1 MRCSLSLKFGKDIA
15 GLVNWWAWKLKLNN
29 VINEYHSL
37 FTSVTLRFRGK
48 HKAVKFGDW
57 FYFINSRHTDEEREY
72 FYHWNCK
79 TKNIDSINVQL
90 PANYWH
96 IKELY

>member
-1 MRCSLSLKFGKDIA
+1 MSCLLSLKFGKDIA
-15 GLVNWWAWKLKLNN
+15 CLVNWWAWKLNLNH

-37 FTSVTLRFRGK
+37 FKSVTLRFRGK
-48 HKAVKFGDW
+48 HKAVKFGNW
-57 FYFINSRHTDEEREY
+57 FYFINSRHVDERGAY
-72 FYHWNCK
+72 FYRWNCK
-79 TKNIDSINVQL
+79 TGDVYVVDVQL